1 MNTLIKFFPFIPAE
15 KDGGKLVLA
24 LLFYLVIVPIINL
37 IVGFILGLTVILIPL
52 AFFTG
57 FFFGIYGLVGTVL
70 AIVGYLG
77 KLQ

>member
-15 KDGGKLVLA
+15 KDTGKLLLA
-24 LLFYLVIVPIINL
+24 LLFYLVVLPIINVC
-37 IVGFILGLTVILIPL
+37 VGFILGLTVILLPL

-57 FFFGIYGLVGTVL
+57 FFFGIYGLLGTVL